1 MIHIL
6 ITGAF
11 GQLGMAL
18 SRLLS
23 SQYLITN
30 TGLNI
35 PEGETGLILDITNL
49 MLCREVIDLVKPDVI
64 INLAS
69 LTNVDAC
76 ESNTELAFSVHVGGT
91 KNLASSFSGPII
103 HLSTDYVFNGEN
115 GPYSEDDTTDPINVY
130 GLSKLASEKAL
141 LDGQNN
147 NLVIRANVVYDYCVD
162 TQASFLNWVVDS
174 LNEGHEISVVNDQWN
189 NPTWTDSLAVVI
201 QRSIDRELF
210 GIAHW
215 GDGEWLN
222 RFDFA
227 LKIADVF
234 KLDKKLIKPIS
245 TDELGQVAPRPMKGG
260 LKTEYIQKTLNLEP
274 PPLEESLTAIKDR
287 LES

>member
-1 MIHIL
+1 MTQIL

-11 GQLGMAL
+11 GQVGMAI

-23 SQYLITN
+23 FKFKIVK
-30 TGLNI
+30 TGLSI
-35 PEGETGLILDITNL
+35 PEGESGLLLDITNL
-49 MLCREVIDLVKPDVI
+49 ILCRDVINLVKPDVI

-69 LTNVDAC
+69 LTDVDFC
-76 ESNTELAFSVHVGGT
+76 EANKELAFSINLGGA

-115 GPYSEDDTTDPINVY
+115 GPYREDATTDPINIY
-130 GLSKLASEKAL
+130 GLSKLASENVL
-141 LDGQNN
+141 LYGQNN
-147 NLVIRANVVYDYCVD
+147 NLIIRTNVVYDYHVD

-174 LNEGHEISVVNDQWN
+174 LNEGNEISVVNDQWS

-227 LKIADVF
+227 LKIANVF

-260 LKTEYIQKTLNLEP
+260 LRTEYIQKALNLEP

-287 LES
+287 LEL